1 MWYKNKRCASKS
13 DNRTSAQRIC
23 EYGTIRHILPTQH
36 LWKCGWPKSRVTL
49 WHHLCQWDIAT
60 KKDKRWISVPITLNI
75 NPQNTWERRVV
86 ELFFFLYIFRR
97 AKLQMWT
104 IFFLLICGCQGIAAS
119 SAPHEIWFC
128 SCFLDTVTKSQVGGM
143 DWIPEVQSPI
153 MFCITLKCGLEEM
166 RDFILQKGQIF
177 TPQPQCARTCTCV
190 PTSNNTNLW
199 RNPKINT
206 KSCRN
211 CVPY

>member
-36 LWKCGWPKSRVTL
+36 LWKCGWPKSKVTL

-104 IFFLLICGCQGIAAS
+104 IFFSPDMWVSGHCSFFCTSWNTILLVFPWHCNKKPSGWYGLDSRSAKSHYVLYYIQMWSGGNERLYSTEGTDFHS
-119 SAPHEIWFC
+119 SASVCTHLHLC
-128 SCFLDTVTKSQVGGM
+128 SHIQ
-143 DWIPEVQSPI
+143 
-153 MFCITLKCGLEEM
+153 
-166 RDFILQKGQIF
+166 
-177 TPQPQCARTCTCV
+177 
-190 PTSNNTNLW
+190 
-199 RNPKINT
+199 
-206 KSCRN
+206 
-211 CVPY
+211 